1 MLLNIS
7 NICLMNLFLNDIA
20 VFSSQLFMNF
30 YVFLVFRHY
39 LQNVHIFQ
47 ACKEKKDLKKSL

>member
-1 MLLNIS
+1 
-7 NICLMNLFLNDIA
+7 MNLFLNDIA